1 MKVAILAPIGNSL
14 YSLNTTQLLAQ
25 QKNVQVT
32 GIVVRTPFNLARFR
46 AEFQRDGVRLMH
58 KVLNKWLLREKPLD
72 FDGDET
78 LLSQSKNIHQ
88 IEKTLGEL
96 AKNRDIPILTV
107 FDHNRPDAQLFLEKV
122 APDLIVFTG
131 GGLIRENMLGI
142 PRLGVLNCHSGWLPK
157 YRGMDV
163 LEWAVLE
170 AGSRKPEVGISLHFM
185 NRGVDTG
192 PILLRQK
199 TELKKGDTFERIRQR
214 LEPMMVKLIIEGV
227 CGLRDETLQP
237 KPQRPGDG
245 RQFFVMHPRLQAVA
259 GNRLNRGQS

>member
-1 MKVAILAPIGNSL
+1 MKVVILSPIGNSL
-14 YSLNTTQLLAQ
+14 YSLNTTHLLAQ
-25 QKNVQVT
+25 QKDVQVT
-32 GIVVRTPFNLARFR
+32 GIVVRTPWNLARFR
-46 AEFQRDGVRLMH
+46 SEFKRDGVRLLR
-58 KVLNKWLLREKPLD
+58 KVLNKWLLSEKPLD

-78 LLSQSKNIHQ
+78 LLSQSEQIHLQ
-88 IEKTLGEL
+88 EKTLGEL
-96 AKNRDIPILTV
+96 AKIRDIPILTV
-107 FDHNRPDAQLFLEKV
+107 SDHNQPESQIFLENA

-131 GGLIRENMLGI
+131 GGLIRENILRI

-163 LEWAVLE
+163 IEWVVLE
-170 AGSRKPEVGISLHFM
+170 AGQRKPEVGISLHFM
-185 NRGVDTG
+185 DRGVDTG

-199 TELKKGDTFERIRQR
+199 MELKKGDTFERIRQR
-214 LEPMMVKLIIEGV
+214 IEPMMVKLIIEGV
-227 CGLRDETLQP
+227 CGLRDKTLQP